1 MQKFNASDKGWAD
14 VLNTDIED
22 NVGDFSINAWN
33 AFVYLEWRKF
43 KHERLYPFHH
53 SYISMELKII
63 AK

>member
-33 AFVYLEWRKF
+33 AFVYWMVQIQAWKF
-43 KHERLYPFHH
+43 VLISPFIHFDG
-53 SYISMELKII
+53 IENNC
-63 AK
+63 

>member
-33 AFVYLEWRKF
+33 AFVYLEWCKF
-43 KHERLYPFHH
+43 KHESLY
-53 SYISMELKII
+53 
-63 AK
+63 